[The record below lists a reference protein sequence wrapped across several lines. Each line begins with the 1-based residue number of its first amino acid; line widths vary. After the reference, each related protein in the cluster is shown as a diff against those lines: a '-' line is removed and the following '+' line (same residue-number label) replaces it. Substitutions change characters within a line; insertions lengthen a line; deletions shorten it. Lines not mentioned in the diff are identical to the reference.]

1 MHANTHQSLGSDHY
15 ILAMQVHTSPCKP
28 RPHVL
33 SYTDWDAFRARRQHS
48 ATPDI
53 DNLSQWTDQLLADLD
68 RVTAS
73 IPTTAN
79 HPVIDSRLAHLQA
92 AHTSLTNPWNKQRH
106 NRRIPRRIAYLD
118 REIETHTTVLARQQW
133 EQLCSGLSSQLGSKQ
148 SWHLLR
154 HLLDPTSAKSVT
166 RQQLQR
172 VIRAYPEG
180 VQETVDPC
188 GFPAGGPGGVVAEVG
203 ALELD
208 DGRDDLWE
216 ELAPSGGNEAERSLC
231 LHWVLPDR

>member
-1 MHANTHQSLGSDHY
+1 MLTDPTQPTRIGNSVCRDTTPDLSYCRYVHDACWSNTHQSLGSDHY
-15 ILAMQVHTSPCKP
+15 ILTMQVHTSPCKP
-28 RPHVL
+28 RPHAL
-33 SYTDWDAFRARRQHS
+33 RYTDWDAFRARRQHS

-53 DNLSQWTDQLLADLD
+53 DDLSQWTDQLLADLD

-79 HPVIDSRLAHLQA
+79 HPAIDSRLAHLQA
-92 AHTSLTNPWNKQRH
+92 AHTSLTNRWNKQRH
-106 NRRIPRRIAYLD
+106 NRRIRRRMAYHD
-118 REIETHTTVLARQQW
+118 REIETHTTALARQQW

-172 VIRAYPEG
+172 VIRAYP
-180 VQETVDPC
+180 VMSYKQTVYWQIQESL
-188 GFPAGGPGGVVAEVG
+188 
-203 ALELD
+203 ALK
-208 DGRDDLWE
+208 
-216 ELAPSGGNEAERSLC
+216 S
-231 LHWVLPDR
+231 